1 MSSPETRFL
10 QDILRQP
17 AEMKRAID
25 YLTGPGQ
32 GALRQARSL
41 VYSSRGVIITGIGA
55 SWHAALRA
63 STLFY
68 LDAHPVY
75 AQEAGELLHFASIPS
90 HSVIIA
96 ISRTGR
102 SIEIVQ
108 LLAKANA
115 SGASI
120 IGITNCADSP
130 LAKGSTVA
138 IVVPTVLDHGISVAT
153 YSTLAI
159 AASALA
165 SPSHAGFES
174 VAASLIRTVGAAE
187 QQLMPWQQQLHDSS
201 WLATGA
207 PYYFLARGPSLGT
220 SQEARLLWEE
230 GVKTPATAMS
240 TSSFRHG
247 PQEIVTRG
255 VRFCIWID
263 QSQMRD
269 KDLSVARDLREL
281 GASVMLIGERLPRN
295 AADLACELPCSPLHW
310 QSVIDILP
318 IQLAAERLSR
328 ISGVD
333 CDSFR
338 LCSYIVEDEDGLLPK
353 KSEVSPNAD

>member
-1 MSSPETRFL
+1 M
-10 QDILRQP
+10 
-17 AEMKRAID
+17 
-25 YLTGPGQ
+25 
-32 GALRQARSL
+32 
-41 VYSSRGVIITGIGA
+41 
-55 SWHAALRA
+55 
-63 STLFY
+63 
-68 LDAHPVY
+68 
-75 AQEAGELLHFASIPS
+75 
-90 HSVIIA
+90 
-96 ISRTGR
+96 
-102 SIEIVQ
+102 
-108 LLAKANA
+108 
-115 SGASI
+115 
-120 IGITNCADSP
+120 
-130 LAKGSTVA
+130 
-138 IVVPTVLDHGISVAT
+138 VPTVLDHAISVAT

-165 SPSHAGFES
+165 SPSPGGFES
-174 VAASLIRTVGAAE
+174 VAPSLIQTVGAAE
-187 QQLMPWQQQLHDSS
+187 QQLITWQQQLQESN
-201 WLATGA
+201 WLATGV

-269 KDLSVARDLREL
+269 KDLSVAHDLRKL

-353 KSEVSPNAD
+353 KSELSPNA